1 MWDELSGG
9 VINLLNT
16 LSTVDHN
23 VAIFDYAMTNIPAY
37 PAITVTPSDNTAQYA
52 DTRRN
57 ERSYI
62 FSIKCYQERVKAGEQ
77 LSELIVRQLVDSAIT
92 LFDANPLLDQV
103 NGFGRLNGRGY
114 CRPIPSVWKYIQSEQ
129 VDVRMAEILLECV
142 VIQ

>member
-9 VINLLNT
+9 TINLLNT
-16 LSTVDHN
+16 LTTVDSAL
-23 VAIFDYAMTNIPAY
+23 AIFNYAMTNIPGY
-37 PAITVTPSDNTAQYA
+37 PAITVTPSDNVAQFA

-57 ERSYI
+57 QRSYV
-62 FSIKCYQERVKAGEQ
+62 FSIKCYQERLKAGEQ
-77 LSELIVRQLVDSAIT
+77 QSELIMRQLVDSVIT
-92 LFDANPLLDQV
+92 LFDANPFLDTV

-129 VDVRMAEILLECV
+129 IDVRMAEVLLECV